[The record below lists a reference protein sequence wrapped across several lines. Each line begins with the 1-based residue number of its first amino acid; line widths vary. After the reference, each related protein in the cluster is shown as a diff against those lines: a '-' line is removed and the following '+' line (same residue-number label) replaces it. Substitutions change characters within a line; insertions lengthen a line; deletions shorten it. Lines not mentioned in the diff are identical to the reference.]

1 MPSCRSSEE
10 KAASSERK
18 GRRNQAC
25 GENGEFVK
33 EHLRKEKEG
42 RRLASN
48 RKKIS

>member
-1 MPSCRSSEE
+1 MPSYQSSDE
-10 KAASSERK
+10 KAASSESK

-25 GENGEFVK
+25 GEKGEFVK

-42 RRLASN
+42 RKLASN